1 MRKFVYIAVIAL
13 GCIFQTD
20 SFAVQYGDLYG
31 VEWCPCNPDDQYD
44 QNGSVVLGKTVMCPC
59 DSMYEGYDRTMEKDL
74 RKVQHKVKQKV
85 EQAKNFKYYV
95 GFDYNKSQMETSAEK
110 IGFNNLV
117 FSPTNGFEVPSD
129 TIFDDQDNI
138 GIVIGTRPHN
148 NFGIELFYNRTYNDN
163 TVTQI
168 DNTTLNNTD
177 YHMVNTY
184 ITKYQAFGLD
194 LLGYLPVTEYF
205 DFIAFV
211 GLGQYNFDTEARF
224 ETHYLESGNAAL
236 DQAEFDLSEDKI
248 AWRVGLGFQFNIARG
263 LVLRSM
269 YRYISLNTDA
279 IDYLQ
284 EFSVGLRFLF

>member
-117 FSPTNGFEVPSD
+117 FSPTNGFEVPFRCDFHLRKRERQSAAHSVQLVD
-129 TIFDDQDNI
+129 
-138 GIVIGTRPHN
+138 GVLYP
-148 NFGIELFYNRTYNDN
+148 LSA
-163 TVTQI
+163 VCAVQI
-168 DNTTLNNTD
+168 CDF
-177 YHMVNTY
+177 
-184 ITKYQAFGLD
+184 I
-194 LLGYLPVTEYF
+194 LLGN
-205 DFIAFV
+205 
-211 GLGQYNFDTEARF
+211 GCSHGQTP
-224 ETHYLESGNAAL
+224 
-236 DQAEFDLSEDKI
+236 
-248 AWRVGLGFQFNIARG
+248 
-263 LVLRSM
+263 
-269 YRYISLNTDA
+269 
-279 IDYLQ
+279 
-284 EFSVGLRFLF
+284 